1 MEDKVPVVAVWDS
14 KAAPPTV
21 FGTGVVW
28 KRLTPLAETL
38 DDPNEESIFHAPTVL
53 EGEGGG
59 VKKRK
64 FGETFDR
71 PIFNGIKDVPILDR
85 FKRV

>member
-1 MEDKVPVVAVWDS
+1 MI
-14 KAAPPTV
+14 
-21 FGTGVVW
+21 W
-28 KRLTPLAETL
+28 KWLTPLAETL

-85 FKRV
+85 FKRVKVDNRTKKDSNREEGN